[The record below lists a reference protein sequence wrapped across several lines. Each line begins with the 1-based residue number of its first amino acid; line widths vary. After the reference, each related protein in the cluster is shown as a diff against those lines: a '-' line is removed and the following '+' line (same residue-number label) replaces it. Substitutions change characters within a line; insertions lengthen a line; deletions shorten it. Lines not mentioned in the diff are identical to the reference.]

1 MRVRPSKITRS
12 VPSSSVAALVAVLAV
27 ATLGLG
33 GMALAAGSS
42 RSSRTVPSGQSR
54 SVTARCKPGRTAVS
68 GGFAAPGFTPNSTGS
83 TVARFTAKR
92 VGKRGFRASAA
103 NFGSQDGQLVALAY
117 CAKPSHA
124 IRVRSKRVQ
133 VPPLSYRSTTAKC
146 RRGSEAI
153 AGGFAANSFS
163 PNSGVITVTSRRKGK
178 RGWKVG
184 GFNVAGPPT
193 GASSP
198 LTAYAYCERS
208 GPKLHTRLKR
218 VNAPAGSVRS
228 VRVKCPK
235 RSTALSGGFDGNFG
249 GFGQSLTTSVAVSSR
264 RGGHGKAWRADAL
277 SAGPVGSTVTTYA
290 YCVRRK
296 PQ

>member
-1 MRVRPSKITRS
+1 MRRRPSKIGGS
-12 VPSSSVAALVAVLAV
+12 VPAPRIAALAAVLAL
-27 ATLGLG
+27 AALGLT

-42 RSSRTVPSGQSR
+42 RSSTTVPSDQFR
-54 SVTARCKPGRTAVS
+54 SVTAKCKRGKTAVS
-68 GGFAAPGFTPNSTGS
+68 GGFAAPGFTASTTGS

-92 VGKRGFRASAA
+92 TGKRGFRTSAA
-103 NFGSQDGQLVALAY
+103 NFGDQDGQLVALAY
-117 CAKPSHA
+117 CAKPSHP
-124 IRVRSKRVQ
+124 IRVRSKRVP
-133 VPPLSYRSTTAKC
+133 VPPASYRSVTAKC

-153 AGGFAANSFS
+153 AGGFAANRFS
-163 PNSGVITVTSRRKGK
+163 ASSELITVTSRRKGK

-184 GFNVAGPPT
+184 AFNAAGPPT

-218 VNAPAGSVRS
+218 VGAPSGSVRS
-228 VRVKCPK
+228 VTVKCPK

-249 GFGQSLTTSVAVSSR
+249 GIGQSLTTSVAVSSR

-277 SAGPVGSTVTTYA
+277 SAGPAESTVTVYA
-290 YCVRRK
+290 YCVRPAPR
-296 PQ
+296 